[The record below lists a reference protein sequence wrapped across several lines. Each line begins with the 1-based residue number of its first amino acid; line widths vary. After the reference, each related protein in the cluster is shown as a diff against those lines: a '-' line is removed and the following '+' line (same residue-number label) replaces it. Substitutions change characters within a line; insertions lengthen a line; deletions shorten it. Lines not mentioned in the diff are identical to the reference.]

1 MNDYG
6 ERKIDNKRE
15 KGRKRERKKI
25 VRERKK
31 IVRERKREIWRK
43 ILQGIEGDI

>member
-1 MNDYG
+1 MGGGERMNDYG
-6 ERKIDNKRE
+6 ERKIDTKRE
-15 KGRKRERKKI
+15 KGRK
-25 VRERKK
+25 RERKK